1 MDAPWIQVERV
12 SGWENQSGA
21 DFSEYVWQALF
32 ACQVGIRPHQE
43 WVKLKWGF
51 NASAL
56 FDEALERQRVFLES
70 QHGFQNRILDRTPR
84 SPYAGNSL
92 CESPRGELIVAVLS
106 KIHARTKECIESAIA
121 LYRVKSTFPYDY
133 TLVPARSRDEFLRIS
148 GWEFLTRVQVRLI

>member
-1 MDAPWIQVERV
+1 MDAPWIQVEQYQDE
-12 SGWENQSGA
+12 ENQSGP

-70 QHGFQNRILDRTPR
+70 QHGLRNESWTEHPNHRTLAIRYVNHP
-84 SPYAGNSL
+84 
-92 CESPRGELIVAVLS
+92 GEGLIVTVLG
-106 KIHARTKECIESAIA
+106 KIHARTKEECIESAIA
-121 LYRVKSTFPYDY
+121 L
-133 TLVPARSRDEFLRIS
+133 
-148 GWEFLTRVQVRLI
+148 